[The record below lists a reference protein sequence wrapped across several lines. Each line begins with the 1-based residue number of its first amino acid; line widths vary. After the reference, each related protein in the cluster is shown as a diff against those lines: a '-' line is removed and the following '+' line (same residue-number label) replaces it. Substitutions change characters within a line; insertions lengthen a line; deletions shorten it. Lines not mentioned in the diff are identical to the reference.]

1 MAEWGGWGKGGNN
14 SSWPNKY
21 PQCGYAP
28 TSVLAVT
35 LGYMRKGKTVP
46 TWNYKVNKMTKG
58 RENALGQM
66 GGPCK
71 HKVFKAALV
80 LFTGMDFIFPYS

>member
-1 MAEWGGWGKGGNN
+1 MVEWGGWGKGGNN

-28 TSVLAVT
+28 TSVLAVM

-46 TWNYKVNKMTKG
+46 HGIT
-58 RENALGQM
+58 R
-66 GGPCK
+66 
-71 HKVFKAALV
+71 
-80 LFTGMDFIFPYS
+80 